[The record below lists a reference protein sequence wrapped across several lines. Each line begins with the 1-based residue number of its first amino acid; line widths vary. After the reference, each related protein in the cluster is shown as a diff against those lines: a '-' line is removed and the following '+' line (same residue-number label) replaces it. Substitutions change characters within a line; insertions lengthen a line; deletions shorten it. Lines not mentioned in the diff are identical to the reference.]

1 AGRFSWIETGH
12 ADVLGYRTDH
22 LAVFFNLSDEPR
34 SLDVSG
40 EVLVESESGAFLDG
54 DLAPNSAV
62 WLRL

>member
-1 AGRFSWIETGH
+1 M
-12 ADVLGYRTDH
+12 LGYRTDH